1 MQLTYRYRI
10 KDKHA
15 KRLNA
20 QARAVNFVWNY
31 CNETRMKAARDGRK
45 WLSGYDL
52 CKLVAGCTK
61 EGLDLHSH
69 SAKRVCIQYDKSRCQ
84 HKKPWLR
91 WRSRRSLGWVPF
103 STGHAQLRDGAF
115 VFRGE
120 RYEVWLH
127 RRLPEGA
134 RIGAGSFS
142 QDTRGRWYIN
152 CPVEVSEGVCL
163 PGSWRWTR
171 SVGIDLGLKDLATLS
186 TGEKVE
192 VPKFYR
198 RTEQRLA
205 TVQRARKTKRAR
217 AIHAKIAN
225 RRKDFLH
232 KASAK
237 LAKEY
242 GFIFVGG
249 VSPSKL
255 AQTRMAKSVLDAG
268 WSRFRDMLAWK
279 LRLRSGGTL
288 LEVPEHHTTQT
299 CSECGRL
306 PSSRP
311 RGIAGLG
318 IREWTCDDCGAVHD
332 RDVNAA
338 KKILRCGLTALAEGT
353 STSRLEARPSGLG
366 VVTASALAYSTLGV
380 SEPALAQC
388 TPSPRAPDP
397 VTGNATY
404 TETESPRTD
413 RTRSPTR
420 QV

>member
-1 MQLTYRYRI
+1 M
-10 KDKHA
+10 
-15 KRLNA
+15 
-20 QARAVNFVWNY
+20 
-31 CNETRMKAARDGRK
+31 
-45 WLSGYDL
+45 
-52 CKLVAGCTK
+52 
-61 EGLDLHSH
+61 
-69 SAKRVCIQYDKSRCQ
+69 
-84 HKKPWLR
+84 
-91 WRSRRSLGWVPF
+91 
-103 STGHAQLRDGAF
+103 
-115 VFRGE
+115 
-120 RYEVWLH
+120 
-127 RRLPEGA
+127 
-134 RIGAGSFS
+134 
-142 QDTRGRWYIN
+142 
-152 CPVEVSEGVCL
+152 

-171 SVGIDLGLKDLATLS
+171 RVGIDLGLKDLATLS

-198 RTEQRLA
+198 RSEQRLA

-279 LRLRSGGTL
+279 LRLRSGGML
-288 LEVPEHHTTQT
+288 LEVSEHHTTQT

-338 KKILRCGLTALAEGT
+338 KNILRCGLTALAEGAL
-353 STSRLEARPSGLG
+353 TSRLGSPGLQ
-366 VVTASALAYSTLGV
+366 A
-380 SEPALAQC
+380 E
-388 TPSPRAPDP
+388 
-397 VTGNATY
+397 
-404 TETESPRTD
+404 E
-413 RTRSPTR
+413 
-420 QV
+420 

>member
-15 KRLNA
+15 TRLNSQA
-20 QARAVNFVWNY
+20 QAINLIWNY
-31 CNETRMKAARDGRK
+31 CNETQMKAARDGRK

-52 CKLVAGCTK
+52 WKLVAGCTK
-61 EGLDLHSH
+61 QGLDLHSH
-69 SAKRVCIQYDKSRCQ
+69 SAKRVCLQYDKSRRQ

-103 STGHAQLRDGAF
+103 STGHVAHRDGGF

-127 RRLPEGA
+127 RPLPKGA

-163 PGSWRWTR
+163 PGSRRWTR
-171 SVGIDLGLKDLATLS
+171 RVGIDLGLKDLATLS

-198 RTEQRLA
+198 KSEERLA

-237 LAKEY
+237 LAEEY
-242 GFIFVGG
+242 GFIFVGD
-249 VSPSKL
+249 VSPSKV
-255 AQTRMAKSVLDAG
+255 AQTRMAKSVHDAG
-268 WSRFRDMLAWK
+268 WSRFRNMLAWK
-279 LRLRSGGTL
+279 LRLRGGGML
-288 LEVPEHHTTQT
+288 LKVSEHLTTQT
-299 CSECGRL
+299 CSECGPL

-318 IREWTCDDCGAVHD
+318 IREWTCDDCGTAHD

-338 KKILRCGLTALAEGT
+338 KNILRCGLTALAEGAL
-353 STSRLEARPSGLG
+353 TSRLGSPAFRPRSSHVLATGAPKRQRDIDG
-366 VVTASALAYSTLGV
+366 VLLLKLM
-380 SEPALAQC
+380 PPL
-388 TPSPRAPDP
+388 
-397 VTGNATY
+397 
-404 TETESPRTD
+404 
-413 RTRSPTR
+413 
-420 QV
+420 